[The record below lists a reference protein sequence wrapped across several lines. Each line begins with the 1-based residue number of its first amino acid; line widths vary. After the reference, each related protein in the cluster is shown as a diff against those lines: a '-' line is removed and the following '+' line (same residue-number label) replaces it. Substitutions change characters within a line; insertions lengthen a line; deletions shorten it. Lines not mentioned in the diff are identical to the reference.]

1 MFWIPTSGISP
12 LDMWLPASPGRSN
25 VQLTRSNRDFI
36 VPTRVR
42 LRDRCDDQPNEDTC
56 TIPVPMTKLNI
67 RLFMAFVVAGL
78 CACGSRQPLQVTTI
92 QLGRTVNSDHTVGGF
107 TTTFAPDDT
116 IYLAVLT
123 GGAGSA
129 TIRVRW
135 TYGGHVIDEPKKQV
149 SYNQAAATD
158 FRLQSPGGFPRGEYT
173 AEVFVND
180 QSAGTRTFH
189 VEVPR

>member
-1 MFWIPTSGISP
+1 MRAASSEKGEARRDTIQFSMRKRTV
-12 LDMWLPASPGRSN
+12 LLPAIALVCLIS
-25 VQLTRSNRDFI
+25 
-36 VPTRVR
+36 
-42 LRDRCDDQPNEDTC
+42 
-56 TIPVPMTKLNI
+56 
-67 RLFMAFVVAGL
+67 
-78 CACGSRQPLQVTTI
+78 CGSRQPLQVTTI

-107 TTTFAPDDT
+107 TTTFTPDDT

-123 GGAGSA
+123 GGAGSG

-135 TYGGHVIDEPKKQV
+135 KYGARVIDEPTKQV

-180 QSAGTRTFH
+180 QPVGTRTFH
-189 VEVPR
+189 VEMR